1 MRLTRKN
8 ENGIYELTD
17 TEQLSEAIQRL
28 GQAEDA
34 LENLTQQYHA
44 MEAKLEAQRSQ
55 GRGTR
60 SVTFNRLLAEKM
72 MLSGMLERF
81 RFYGFEL

>member
-34 LENLTQQYHA
+34 LENLTQQYHC

-60 SVTFNRLLAEKM
+60 SATFNRLLAEKM